1 MRRLVPAIAALLASG
16 CGYIGAPIPPLA
28 NVPETVT
35 KLAAIQRGA
44 ALDVRFPIPLL
55 TTEKRPLKQPLK
67 YDVRIGAPGATVQ
80 AWEAHA
86 KAVSGVHAENGVA
99 VYEVPAAEWVGKE
112 VAIRARVIGPNGK
125 TGDWSSPV
133 TLPVIPPPQ
142 TPQNVTAA
150 STPKGVRLAWTAQGG
165 RFRVFRRAAGE
176 TNSVMVATADT
187 PEWTDPNA
195 EFGKQYA
202 YRIETVVPLPEGKEA
217 VSDLSTEAVITP
229 EIVFP
234 PATPTGLAASPA
246 PDSIELTWEANTEP
260 FFAAYRVY
268 RAAANGPFEKIAD
281 NLALPA
287 YSDRAVE
294 HGKTYRYAVTS
305 VSKTGYESP
314 RSQPV
319 EATLP

>member
-28 NVPETVT
+28 NVPEAVAN
-35 KLAAIQRGA
+35 LAAIQRGA
-44 ALDVRFPIPLL
+44 ALEVRFPIPLL

-67 YDVRIGAPGATVQ
+67 YDLRIGAPAAAVQ
-80 AWEAHA
+80 AWETNA
-86 KAVSGVHAENGVA
+86 KPVSGVHAENGVA

-112 VAIRARVIGPNGK
+112 VALRARVIGPNGK
-125 TGDWSSPV
+125 AGDWSNPV
-133 TLPVIPPPQ
+133 TLPVVPAPE

-150 STPKGVRLAWTAQGG
+150 STAQGVRLAWTARGD

-176 TNSVMVATADT
+176 SNSTAVATVEK
-187 PEWTDPNA
+187 PEWTDTNA

-202 YRIETVVPLPEGKEA
+202 YRVETVVPLPEGKEA
-217 VSDLSTEAVITP
+217 VSDLSPEVEITP

-234 PATPTGLAASPA
+234 PATPAGLAASPA
-246 PDSIELTWEANTEP
+246 PDSIELTWEANTEA
-260 FFAAYRVY
+260 FLAGYRVY
-268 RAAANGPFEKIAD
+268 RATGGGPFEKIAD

-287 YSDRAVE
+287 YSDRAAE

-319 EATLP
+319 EVTLP